1 MTDVMDALADVVA
14 ADRLLVG
21 DAIGEDYTH
30 DECLTVAARR
40 ARAPWCCP
48 SRTEEV
54 AAILRVA
61 DEQRHPRDRPRVGH
75 RPVRRRAPPGAT
87 ASWSCASSA

>member
-21 DAIGEDYTH
+21 DAIGEDYAH
-30 DECLTVAARR
+30 DECLTVAARV
-40 ARAPWCCP
+40 P
-48 SRTEEV
+48 SAVVQPESTEEV

-61 DEQRHPRDRPRVGH
+61 QERGI
-75 RPVRRRAPPGAT
+75 PVTARGSGTGLSGAATPRRRCRGRD
-87 ASWSCASSA
+87 ASSA

>member
-30 DECLTVAARR
+30 DEA
-40 ARAPWCCP
+40 
-48 SRTEEV
+48 
-54 AAILRVA
+54 
-61 DEQRHPRDRPRVGH
+61 
-75 RPVRRRAPPGAT
+75 
-87 ASWSCASSA
+87 